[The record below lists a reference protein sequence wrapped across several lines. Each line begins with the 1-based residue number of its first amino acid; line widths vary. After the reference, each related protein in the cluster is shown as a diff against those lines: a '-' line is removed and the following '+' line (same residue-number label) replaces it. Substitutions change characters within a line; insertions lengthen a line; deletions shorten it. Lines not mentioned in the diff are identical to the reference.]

1 MALTQVS
8 RGLLSTSIDDNGNA
22 TAITIDSSENVLVGT
37 TDAAPG
43 VGNTNTGGAFGS
55 NGYGVFS
62 RTGAAAQATAYF
74 NKNTND
80 GTIISLNKD
89 GSQVGMISTVAG
101 RLGIGTGDS
110 GLFFDDDNNRIGPV
124 TLATGTPVDS
134 DGLLDLGYSGARF
147 KDLYLGNDIAHL
159 DAAGNARL
167 LYDRS
172 SNLLG
177 NAGTNLSG
185 ASLLVGTSSV
195 LSLGQVSMVFDGTT
209 QNGYIAKTT
218 RSATGSNFAVFLNSS
233 GSVAGTITHNG
244 STTVNY
250 GTSSDERLK
259 ENIADADDA
268 GSKVDAIQVRK
279 FDWIADGSHQDY
291 GMIAQ
296 ELQTVVPDAV
306 TIPEDPDEM
315 AGVDYSKLV
324 PMLVKEIQSLRARVA
339 QLENN

>member
-1 MALTQVS
+1 M
-8 RGLLSTSIDDNGNA
+8 
-22 TAITIDSSENVLVGT
+22 GT
-37 TDAAPG
+37 TDSAPG

-62 RTGAAAQATAYF
+62 RTGTAGQATAYF
-74 NKNTND
+74 NKNTHDGDIIKLNADGLGVGSIGTSGGDIYLSNGTKSLLLTGSLVLPRGGTGGISD
-80 GTIISLNKD
+80 GT
-89 GSQVGMISTVAG
+89 V
-101 RLGIGTGDS
+101 
-110 GLFFDDDNNRIGPV
+110 
-124 TLATGTPVDS
+124 
-134 DGLLDLGYSGARF
+134 DLGNSSNRF
-147 KDLYLGNDIAHL
+147 KDLYLSGDIAHK

-268 GSKVDAIQVRK
+268 GSKVDAIQV
-279 FDWIADGSHQDY
+279 
-291 GMIAQ
+291 AQ
-296 ELQTVVPDAV
+296 V
-306 TIPEDPDEM
+306 
-315 AGVDYSKLV
+315 
-324 PMLVKEIQSLRARVA
+324 
-339 QLENN
+339 